1 MTDIRDAVRERYG
14 SIAVNDGGCCG
25 GGSGGCGCGD
35 GDDASALGYTEEQK
49 KSIPEG
55 SNLNLGCGNPLGH
68 AAVRPGETVLDLGS
82 GAGIDVFL
90 ASREVGPTGRAIGVD
105 MTPAMVSRARR
116 NAADGDYANVEF
128 RLGEIENLPVADQSV
143 DLIISNC
150 VINLSPAKPRVFA
163 EAMRALRPGG
173 RMVVS
178 DLVLTRTLPDDVRR
192 SVEAYVGCVA
202 GAMPKEEFLAAMRHA
217 GFEEVEVL
225 EERGYASGGG
235 GAAVEGVTADAWEA
249 VTSVKV
255 RGMRPRP

>member
-1 MTDIRDAVRERYG
+1 MTDIRDAVRDRYA

-25 GGSGGCGCGD
+25 GGCGCGD
-35 GDDASALGYTEEQK
+35 GDDASGLGYTEEQK
-49 KSIPEG
+49 KAIPQG

-105 MTPAMVSRARR
+105 MTPAMISRARK
-116 NAADGDYANVEF
+116 NAAEGDYANVEF

-178 DLVLTRTLPDDVRR
+178 DLVLTRSLPEDVRQ

-202 GAMPKEEFLAAMRHA
+202 GAMPREDFLAAMREA
-217 GFEEVEVL
+217 GFDEVEVL
-225 EERGYASGGG
+225 EERKYASGG
-235 GAAVEGVTADAWEA
+235 AEAGVGADAMDA
-249 VTSVKV
+249 VRSIKV
-255 RGMRPRP
+255 RGVKRRP

>member
-1 MTDIRDAVRERYG
+1 MTDIRDAVRDRYG
-14 SIAVNDGGCCG
+14 SIAGNDGGCCG
-25 GGSGGCGCGD
+25 GGCGCGD
-35 GDDASALGYTEEQK
+35 GGDASGLGYTEEQK
-49 KSIPEG
+49 KAIPQG
-55 SNLNLGCGNPLGH
+55 ANLNLGCGNPLGH

-105 MTPAMVSRARR
+105 MTPAMISRARK

-178 DLVLTRTLPDDVRR
+178 DLVLTGSLPEDVRR

-202 GAMPKEEFLAAMRHA
+202 GAMPREDFLAAMREA
-217 GFEEVEVL
+217 GFDEVEVL
-225 EERGYASGGG
+225 EERKYASGG
-235 GAAVEGVTADAWEA
+235 AEAGVGADAMDA
-249 VTSVKV
+249 VRSIKV
-255 RGMRPRP
+255 RGVKPRP

>member
-1 MTDIRDAVRERYG
+1 MDIRDAVRERYG
-14 SIAVNDGGCCG
+14 SIASGDGGCCG
-25 GGSGGCGCGD
+25 GGCGCGD
-35 GDDASALGYTEEQK
+35 GGNASALGYTEDQK
-49 KSIPEG
+49 QAIPQG

-105 MTPAMVSRARR
+105 MTPAMISRARK
-116 NAADGDYANVEF
+116 NAAEGDYANVEF

-178 DLVLTRTLPDDVRR
+178 DLVLTRSLPDEVRR

-202 GAMPKEEFLAAMRHA
+202 GAMQEEEFLAAMRNA
-217 GFEEVEVL
+217 GFDDVEIL
-225 EERGYASGGG
+225 EQRGYATDGT
-235 GAAVEGVTADAWEA
+235 AAQPGVSADAWSA
-249 VTSVKV
+249 VRSIKV
-255 RGMRPRP
+255 RGVKPRR

>member
-25 GGSGGCGCGD
+25 GGCGCGD
-35 GDDASALGYTEEQK
+35 GDGASALGYTEDQK
-49 KSIPEG
+49 KAIPQG

-105 MTPAMVSRARR
+105 MTPAMISRARK
-116 NAADGDYANVEF
+116 NAAEGGYANVEF
-128 RLGEIENLPVADQSV
+128 RLGEIENLPVADESV

-178 DLVLTRTLPDDVRR
+178 DLVLTRSLPDEVRR

-202 GAMPKEEFLAAMRHA
+202 GAMQEEEFLAAMRNA
-217 GFEEVEVL
+217 GFDEVEIL
-225 EERGYASGGG
+225 EERGYATGGT
-235 GAAVEGVTADAWEA
+235 AAQPDVSADAWSA
-249 VTSVKV
+249 VRSIKV
-255 RGMRPRP
+255 RGVKPRR

>member
-1 MTDIRDAVRERYG
+1 MTDIRDAVRDRYG
-14 SIAVNDGGCCG
+14 SIAVSDGGCCG
-25 GGSGGCGCGD
+25 GGCGCGD
-35 GDDASALGYTEEQK
+35 GGNASGLGYTEEQK
-49 KSIPEG
+49 KAIPQG

-105 MTPAMVSRARR
+105 MTPAMISRARK

-178 DLVLTRTLPDDVRR
+178 DLVLTRSLPEDVRQ

-202 GAMPKEEFLAAMRHA
+202 GAMPREDFLAAMREA
-217 GFEEVEVL
+217 GFDEVEVL
-225 EERGYASGGG
+225 EERKYASGG
-235 GAAVEGVTADAWEA
+235 AEAGVGADAMDA
-249 VTSVKV
+249 VRSIKV
-255 RGMRPRP
+255 RGVKRRP